1 MSPPGDAYEQAQDHP
16 NGHASAREPAQDEAH
31 EDAHEPLQTWLA
43 KVAAEPW
50 AHDFFALLRRIEVLQ
65 PEAPRLGQASRPG
78 QEALR
83 LGQEPE
89 LDFAPAALAR
99 LDLAG
104 ARPRLGV
111 RFFGLLGPQG
121 PMPLVFTEYVRDRA
135 RNHADPTL
143 ARFLDVFHHR
153 LLTLFYRAW
162 AHTQPVVQQDRPGDD
177 RYAAWLGAAIGLDRA
192 TRGRD
197 SLPDNAKLHQAGLL
211 GARSRHP
218 EGLRKLLS
226 HHFGVP
232 VAVQQHVGHW
242 LMLPGEERSHL
253 GTAFGRSRAMRLG
266 RTTTIGHKVWDRQY
280 SFRIVL
286 GPLSLAQYLGFLPGK
301 PGWQQ
306 LQDAVVLYAGMD
318 KRWDVELCLAGTEVP
333 PPRLGR
339 REPPFRL
346 GLTSWAG
353 SARRPPKDRSD
364 LRLRP
369 PPSPSPSSPPSR

>member
-1 MSPPGDAYEQAQDHP
+1 MNAPGHDREQLQALL
-16 NGHASAREPAQDEAH
+16 ATVAH
-31 EDAHEPLQTWLA
+31 
-43 KVAAEPW
+43 EPW
-50 AHDFFALLRRIEVLQ
+50 AHDFFALLRRTEVLQ
-65 PEAPRLGQASRPG
+65 AQAPRLGQASRPG

-104 ARPRLGV
+104 TRPRLGV

-121 PMPLVFTEYVRDRA
+121 PMPLHFTEYVRDRA

-153 LLTLFYRAW
+153 LLSLFYRAW
-162 AHTQPVVQQDRPGDD
+162 AHTQPVVHRDRPAED
-177 RYAAWLGAAIGLDRA
+177 RYAAWLGAAIGLDA
-192 TRGRD
+192 STRGRD
-197 SLPDNAKLHQAGLL
+197 SLPDSAKLHQAGLL

-218 EGLRKLLS
+218 EGLKKLLS

-232 VAVQQHVGHW
+232 VVVQQNVGHW
-242 LMLPGEERSHL
+242 LGLQAEERGHL
-253 GTAFGRSRAMRLG
+253 GTARGRSRALRLG
-266 RTTTIGHKVWDRQY
+266 RTATIGDKVWDRQY

-286 GPLSLAQYLGFLPGK
+286 GPLTLAQYLGFLPGM
-301 PGWQQ
+301 PGWRQ
-306 LQDAVVLYAGMD
+306 LQDWVLLYAGLD
-318 KRWDVELCLAGTEVP
+318 KRWDVELCLAGAELP
-333 PPRLGR
+333 APRLGR
-339 REPPFRL
+339 HLRL

-353 SARRPPKDRSD
+353 AGRRPARDRSD

-369 PPSPSPSSPPSR
+369 ALDPSLTPTPAPTPS